1 MSEPA
6 TTSLSPLARLFS
18 TKGELWSSILAGA
31 FLLAAWIC
39 SLAHQPLAAEI
50 LEWVSLGI
58 GLIHGSRAAWE
69 SISQRRVD
77 IDVLMVV
84 GAVVAAAIGHPAE
97 GALLLFLFVL
107 AGALEELAMQRTQ
120 REVESL
126 HALMPTEALVLRN
139 DQWVDVEPADL
150 KVGERLKIRPGQRV
164 PTDAVVVLG
173 RSSLDQSAITG
184 ESIPR
189 AVDIG
194 DEIYAGTI
202 NSDDV
207 LEATVTKAAS
217 ESSLQRVLTLVTQ
230 AREQREPVQR
240 VIDTFSEAYA
250 IGVMAIATIV
260 FFVWWLILRRPFDPS
275 ILTAI
280 TVLIV
285 ASPCALVIATPT
297 ATLAAIARGARG
309 GVLFKGGQAIQRLA
323 NIGAVC
329 FDKTGT
335 LTFGKPRM
343 ERIIPAAWSDA
354 NELLAVA
361 AALEADST
369 HPIASAIKDA
379 ATAQHIT
386 PATLDSIDH
395 QAGRGLSGT
404 QSINGVARAVR
415 LGSMKHVEAATP
427 QCLKNYVRQNLESI
441 QQRGQIGVVVVREGS
456 DNPASPDAGQAA
468 VIVLIDAVR
477 PGAQTLVKEL
487 HALNVRPVRM
497 LTGDN
502 RFTAQRVAE
511 QLELDQFD
519 AELMPQDKLAAVA
532 QMKQQQK
539 DLAKGR
545 PPHGVAVIGDG
556 VNDAPAL
563 AAADLGIAIG
573 SIGSDAALESADIV
587 LLSDELTAVPWAVR
601 LARAA
606 RRTVFANLTLAIGII
621 VLMAIATL
629 IGSYINRPIPLSL
642 GVLAH
647 EGGTLL
653 VVANSLRLLW
663 YKGWKAAPAH
673 DRFAAERAAG
683 PATGQEL
690 PNIAQ
695 SV

>member
-1 MSEPA
+1 MSASA
-6 TTSLSPLARLFS
+6 TNSPLARLFS

-31 FLLAAWIC
+31 LLLGAWIC
-39 SLAHQPLAAEI
+39 FLANQTFAAQV
-50 LEWVSLGI
+50 LEWISLGI
-58 GLIHGSRAAWE
+58 GLIHGTRAAWE
-69 SISQRRVD
+69 SIAQRRVD

-139 DQWVDVEPADL
+139 DQWVDVEPEDL
-150 KVGERLKIRPGQRV
+150 KVGERIKIRPGQRV

-189 AVDIG
+189 AVDVGADIF
-194 DEIYAGTI
+194 AGTI
-202 NSDDV
+202 NTDDV
-207 LEATVTKAAS
+207 IEATVTRAAS
-217 ESSLQRVLTLVTQ
+217 ESSLQRVLALVTQ

-240 VIDTFSEAYA
+240 VIDRFSEPYA
-250 IGVMAIATIV
+250 LGVMALATVV
-260 FFVWWLILRRPFDPS
+260 FFVWWLVLRRPFDPS
-275 ILTAI
+275 ITTAI

-335 LTFGKPRM
+335 LTFGKPRVDQ
-343 ERIIPAAWSDA
+343 IIPAAWSNAD
-354 NELLAVA
+354 ELLAVA

-369 HPIASAIKDA
+369 HPIAAAIKDA
-379 ATAQHIT
+379 ATERRIA
-386 PATLDSIDH
+386 PATLEQIDH
-395 QAGRGLSGT
+395 TAGRGIAGVQLVD
-404 QSINGVARAVR
+404 GVARGVR
-415 LGSMKHVEAATP
+415 LGSMKHVEAGTP
-427 QCLKNYVRQNLESI
+427 QCLKNYVRQTLEAI
-441 QQRGQIGVVVVREGS
+441 QQHGQIGVVVVREGS
-456 DNPASPDAGQAA
+456 DDPQKPDAGQAA
-468 VIVLIDAVR
+468 VVVLLDAVR
-477 PGAQTLVKEL
+477 HGARSLVREL
-487 HALNVRPVRM
+487 HALDVRPVRM

-502 RFTAQRVAE
+502 RLTAQRVAE
-511 QLELDQFD
+511 LLELDQFD

-532 QMKQQQK
+532 QMKLQQK
-539 DLAKGR
+539 ERARGATPR
-545 PPHGVAVIGDG
+545 GVAFIGDG

-606 RRTVFANLTLAIGII
+606 RRTVLANLTLAVSII

-629 IGSYINRPIPLSL
+629 AGSYFNKPIPLSL

-663 YKGWKAAPAH
+663 FASWKTAPAA
-673 DRFAAERAAG
+673 DRSPRNARAAEASM
-683 PATGQEL
+683 
-690 PNIAQ
+690 PNTAQ
-695 SV
+695 SPA